1 MIRLMRRTFVFNSPP
16 AQQPQQPGKLNLK
29 NFAIVNDA
37 IARMNVNEGGGSGGG
52 MSQSTSA
59 DTGRGKGGLAGLFNT
74 MTGGGSSS
82 SARAAK
88 QAPPPIPPPKG
99 GTGSNQ
105 STFAPHSNAA
115 YTGLAGLEDCSDDD
129 GEAEYAQVQEIYPG
143 ADGGGMMGMG
153 MSGMGGEQHMYTFS
167 QDTTPNKGNKMRPT
181 RARGPMEKGPQT
193 LGGSKF
199 RVCLFVL
206 DLKYYSGVHL
216 VGGGGQGGR

>member
-1 MIRLMRRTFVFNSPP
+1 
-16 AQQPQQPGKLNLK
+16 
-29 NFAIVNDA
+29 
-37 IARMNVNEGGGSGGG
+37 

-74 MTGGGSSS
+74 MTGGGGGVSSS
-82 SARAAK
+82 SSSGRPAK
-88 QAPPPIPPPKG
+88 QPPPPIPPLKG

-115 YTGLAGLEDCSDDD
+115 YTGLAGLEDNSDDD

-143 ADGGGMMGMG
+143 ADGVGMMGMG
-153 MSGMGGEQHMYTFS
+153 MSGMGGVGGEQHMYTFS

-181 RARGPMEKGPQT
+181 RPRGPMEKGPQT

-199 RVCLFVL
+199 CGCLFVL
-206 DLKYYSGVHL
+206 DFKYYCGSDL
-216 VGGGGQGGR
+216 VGGGMEGGRVKEA